1 MNMSNISRAFWL
13 KSGAT
18 AIAIVSSGALV
29 AAGFESSLDYGRI
42 NASIASA
49 IDPVVRDSA
58 IVESAVVTI
67 DGNVTDFEKD
77 TYKIDKALVL
87 KKAPWSADPVTANLS
102 LKATMKRNDNPEKG
116 KIESRLDMSMKTDT
130 LALIKFMQLKK
141 VKRCQERTETGV
153 KGIFQKHE
161 CGLAADVLKANSLAE
176 IASLIKERV
185 KSERQE
191 LESFAAQTQPSLESV
206 QSVLL
211 REEGAK
217 ILDKARRKLHYLES
231 VKVEK
236 RGEGFSVS
244 ADHARSRHPGCKIKH
259 LEMVLD
265 PESSSVKIDATTRLA
280 TMKYDAFKPEM
291 VHMFKGLE
299 EGREFAVEHVAS
311 HARYGERLIS
321 SMVKMAASMGQQAGQ
336 ETTGHEGQGGQEG
349 HEGQEPEGQMPLQL
363 IDLVNVA
370 QQQALQY

>member
-1 MNMSNISRAFWL
+1 MSNISKAFWL

-67 DGNVTDFEKD
+67 DGSVTDFDKD

-87 KKAPWSADPVTANLS
+87 KKAPWSSNPVTANLS

-116 KIESRLDMSMKTDT
+116 KIESKLDMSMKTDT
-130 LALIKFMQLKK
+130 LALVKFMQLKK

-176 IASLIKERV
+176 IAALIKGHV
-185 KSERQE
+185 KSEREE

-206 QSVLL
+206 ESALL

-291 VHMFKGLE
+291 VQMFKGLE

-311 HARYGERLIS
+311 HVRYGERLIS

-336 ETTGHEGQGGQEG
+336 ETTGHEGHEGQG
-349 HEGQEPEGQMPLQL
+349 GQEPEGQMPLQL

-370 QQQALQY
+370 QPQALQY

>member
-1 MNMSNISRAFWL
+1 M

-18 AIAIVSSGALV
+18 VIAIASGSALV

-58 IVESAVVTI
+58 VVESAVVTI
-67 DGNVTDFEKD
+67 DGSVTDFDKD
-77 TYKIDKALVL
+77 TYKINKSLVL
-87 KKAPWSADPVTANLS
+87 KKAPWSAKPVEANLS
-102 LKATMKRNDNPEKG
+102 MTAMMKRDENPEKG
-116 KIESRLDMSMKTDT
+116 KIQSKLDMSLKTDT
-130 LALIKFMQLKK
+130 MALLKFMQHKK
-141 VKRCQERTETGV
+141 MKRCQERAETGI

-161 CGLAADVLKANSLAE
+161 CGLAADVLKATTLEEVA
-176 IASLIKERV
+176 ALIKSHV
-185 KSERQE
+185 KSERE
-191 LESFAAQTQPSLESV
+191 DLESFAAKSQPAIEST

-211 REEGAK
+211 REEGTK
-217 ILDKARRKLHYLES
+217 LLDKARRKLHYLES
-231 VKVEK
+231 IKVEK
-236 RGEGFSVS
+236 RGEGFSLS

-265 PESSSVKIDATTRLA
+265 PESSSVKIDASTRLA

-321 SMVKMAASMGQQAGQ
+321 SMVKMAAEAAQHTGQHGGQ
-336 ETTGHEGQGGQEG
+336 ESGQEGGQESGEQGGQHG
-349 HEGQEPEGQMPLQL
+349 DHMPLQL
-363 IDLVNVA
+363 IELLNVG
-370 QQQALQY
+370 QEMGQY